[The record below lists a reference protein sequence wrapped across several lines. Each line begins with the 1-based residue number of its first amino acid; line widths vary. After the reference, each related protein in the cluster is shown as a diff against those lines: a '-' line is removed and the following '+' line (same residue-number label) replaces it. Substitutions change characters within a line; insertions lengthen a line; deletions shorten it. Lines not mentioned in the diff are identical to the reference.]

1 MNIYL
6 EKIPDHYVGDDV
18 SVTIHHNQRGQ
29 GLAELIASEIEIIA
43 KKYEVNNGY
52 KD

>member
-18 SVTIHHNQRGQ
+18 SITIHSNTKGL
-29 GLAELIASEIEIIA
+29 GLAELIIAEIKKIA
-43 KKYEVNNGY
+43 EKYEV
-52 KD
+52 K

>member
-6 EKIPDHYVGDDV
+6 EKTPDHYVGEDV

-29 GLAELIASEIEIIA
+29 GLAELIMTEIKKIA
-43 KKYEVNNGY
+43 EKWEV
-52 KD
+52 KPWH